1 MNEISD
7 IPSNLPIHI
16 HALSLSEISAGPLFS
31 FVDSIGSKVGSFLPN
46 VIGAIAILILFWIA
60 ATIAASVVKTLLSKT
75 KLDNKLASWLSSGSA
90 PSSFP
95 VEKWTAAVI
104 YWVILLFGIIAFLNA
119 LDLAMVSAPLSNF
132 LDQIFVFL
140 PKVGGAALWLGVAW
154 VVATLAK
161 VLLTTGLSKFKLD
174 DKLAESGGS
183 PFLVN
188 ETLANALYWFIFL
201 LFLPNV
207 LDTLGQ
213 DGLLTPLQAML
224 EKILSYLPNVFTAV
238 AIAVVGWFAARIIRG
253 VVTNLLAATGTD
265 TLGNRFGLTQM
276 MSGMSLSAAIG
287 TVVYVIVL
295 IPIAISALDALNIKA
310 ISEPAIAM
318 LESVMDIIP
327 KLFSA
332 SFILAAFFFIG
343 RFISEI
349 VTNLLTSFGFDN
361 ILSSMGIN
369 PPTSP
374 DSTATDP
381 SLVPTNSA
389 ARTPSEFVGIVIWVG
404 IMLFATIAAVDVL
417 DFSELNAIISGLTVV
432 FGQILS
438 GAIVLAIGLYL
449 ANLAFGLIVKSGLGQ
464 AHLLGQI
471 ARVAIIVLSVAMGL
485 QQMGIAPDIVNLAFG
500 LLLGALA
507 VATAIA
513 FGLGGRE
520 IATEQIRSF
529 LDSFKK

>member
-1 MNEISD
+1 M
-7 IPSNLPIHI
+7 L
-16 HALSLSEISAGPLFS
+16 S

-46 VIGAIAILILFWIA
+46 VIGAIAILVLFWLA
-60 ATIAASVVKTLLSKT
+60 ATIVASVVKTLLSKT
-75 KLDNKLASWLSSGSA
+75 SLDNKLAAWLSGGTGKA
-90 PSSFP
+90 PFP
-95 VEKWTAAVI
+95 IEQWISIAI
-104 YWVILLFGIIAFLNA
+104 YWIILLFGIIAFLNA

-132 LDQIFVFL
+132 LDQIFIFL
-140 PKVGGAALWLGVAW
+140 PKIGGAALWLGLAW
-154 VVATLAK
+154 IVATLAK
-161 VLLTTGLSKFKLD
+161 MLLTTGLAKFKLD

-224 EKILSYLPNVFTAV
+224 EKILGYLPNVFTAV
-238 AIAVVGWFAARIIRG
+238 AIGVVGWFAARIIRG

-265 TLGNRFGLTQM
+265 ALGSRFGLTQM

-295 IPIAISALDALNIKA
+295 IPIAISSLDALNIKA

-318 LESVMDIIP
+318 LESVMDIVP

-343 RFISEI
+343 RFISEL

-361 ILSSMGIN
+361 ILSSLGVN
-369 PPTSP
+369 PPTAPES
-374 DSTATDP
+374 AETDP
-381 SLVPTNSA
+381 SLVPTHGT

-417 DFSELNAIISGLTVV
+417 GFTQLNEIVSGLTLI

-438 GAIVLAIGLYL
+438 GAVVLAIGLYL
-449 ANLAFGLIVKSGLGQ
+449 ANLAFSLIVKSGLGQ
-464 AHLLGQI
+464 AQLLGQV

-500 LLLGALA
+500 LILGALA

-513 FGLGGRE
+513 FGLGGRD
-520 IATEQIRSF
+520 IAADQIRGF

>member
-1 MNEISD
+1 MNEIWG
-7 IPSNLPIHI
+7 IPANLPIHLGTP
-16 HALSLSEISAGPLFS
+16 AEVSAGPLVN
-31 FVDSIGSKVGSFLPN
+31 FVNSIGSKVGGFLPN
-46 VIGAIAILILFWIA
+46 VIGAIAILVLFWLA
-60 ATIAASVVKTLLSKT
+60 ATIVASIVKTLLSKT
-75 KLDNKLASWLSSGSA
+75 KLDNKLASWLSGGTGKA
-90 PSSFP
+90 PFP
-95 VEKWTAAVI
+95 IEHWTAIAV
-104 YWVILLFGIIAFLNA
+104 YWIILLFGIIAFLNA

-132 LDQIFVFL
+132 LDQIFIFL
-140 PKVGGAALWLGVAW
+140 PKVGGAALWLGMAW

-161 VLLTTGLSKFKLD
+161 MLLTTGLAKFKLD
-174 DKLAESGGS
+174 DKLAESGGA

-213 DGLLTPLQAML
+213 DGLLTPLQGML

-238 AIAVVGWFAARIIRG
+238 AIGVVGWFAARIIRG

-265 TLGNRFGLTQM
+265 ALGNRFGLTQM

-295 IPIAISALDALNIKA
+295 IPIAISSLDALNIKA

-318 LESVMDIIP
+318 LESVMDIVP

-343 RFISEI
+343 RFISELI
-349 VTNLLTSFGFDN
+349 TNLLTSFGFDN
-361 ILSSMGIN
+361 ILTSLGVN

-374 DSTATDP
+374 ESMETDP
-381 SLVPTNSA
+381 SLVPTGNA
-389 ARTPSEFVGIVIWVG
+389 ARTPSEFVGVVAWVG

-417 DFSELNAIISGLTVV
+417 GFSQLNEIVSGLTLI

-449 ANLAFGLIVKSGLGQ
+449 ANLAFSLIVKSGLAQ
-464 AHLLGQI
+464 AQLLGQI
-471 ARVAIIVLSVAMGL
+471 ARVAIVVLSVAMGL

-500 LLLGALA
+500 LILGALA

-513 FGLGGRE
+513 FGLGGRD
-520 IATEQIRSF
+520 IAAEQIRGF